1 MSKTIKNIFI
11 LTIILALL
19 PSSILRAE
27 DVLVLE
33 FNNGDKITWK
43 TSELPVVTTH
53 EDNVLITT
61 KKEQSVAY
69 PISNVLKFYIG
80 DDNSTNV
87 SSQNVHKQTITVADG
102 RIEIMGLHPYE
113 QCKVFKL
120 NGTLERQT
128 KANSNGTVR
137 IEGLSSGI
145 HIIKSKSESIKVI
158 LP

>member
-1 MSKTIKNIFI
+1 MKKQISKIFIFI
-11 LTIILALL
+11 LAILSFSTA
-19 PSSILRAE
+19 LRAE
-27 DVLVLE
+27 DILVLE
-33 FNNGDKITWK
+33 FNSGEKITWK
-43 TSELPVVTTH
+43 TSELPVVTTQ

-69 PISNVLKFYIG
+69 PISHVLKFYIG

-87 SSQNVHKQTITVADG
+87 SSQIAPKQTITIADG
-102 RIEIMGLHPYE
+102 RIEIMGLLPNE

-120 NGTLERQT
+120 NGTLEKQA
-128 KANSNGTVR
+128 KADSNGTVC

-145 HIIKSKSESIKVI
+145 HIIKSKSESRKVI

>member
-1 MSKTIKNIFI
+1 MNNNYKKIICILFFALSFQTI
-11 LTIILALL
+11 
-19 PSSILRAE
+19 SSAQDI
-27 DVLVLE
+27 LVLE
-33 FNNGDKITWK
+33 FNSREEITWK
-43 TSELPVVTTH
+43 TSELPVVTTQ

-69 PISNVLKFYIG
+69 PISHVLKFYIG

-87 SSQNVHKQTITVADG
+87 SSQNVYKQTITVADG
-102 RIEIMGLHPYE
+102 RIEIMGLLPYE

-120 NGTLERQT
+120 NGTLEKQT
-128 KANSNGTVR
+128 KADSNGTVR
-137 IEGLSSGI
+137 IEGLFSGI

>member
-19 PSSILRAE
+19 PNSILRAE
-27 DVLVLE
+27 DILVLE

-145 HIIKSKSESIKVI
+145 HIIKSKSESITVI